1 MATTY
6 FRGKS
11 KRPRRT
17 IERTVKD
24 CIDYST
30 NPTKTEDFKYVTI
43 NDMGIEF
50 KISSQENVNQFEKNI
65 NRHHDLY
72 KIMTG
77 RSVDEHPKKN
87 LAKPFVMMTIRQSF
101 LTGECSAEVAHQA
114 GIKLAKK
121 VLGDNFKYVV
131 STHTNT
137 QTVHNHIDFS
147 PVDNNLRKYKSTKFE
162 HLRIQKISDEI
173 CEEMGLSVVIKS
185 NQKRSKVYS
194 KSKGIS
200 FRKILKEDID
210 NTIKSVNSFDE
221 FIEKMRENYVVNTN
235 RKHITFRHRSNGQKK
250 NIRSYTLGKS
260 YTEEMLNFR
269 CNPTPTIKQNQKI
282 KLRFVDVVLWKG
294 KKAHR
299 EPISNN
305 YYESKKNIFYLANA
319 INVVVEN
326 KIGSYSDLRDVLQN
340 LNEHCNELNN
350 KIESIDESIE
360 DINNII
366 VNLETYNK
374 YKCLDEEYQNSILK
388 KTFYKEHKDKF
399 DKFNEACLFL
409 CDKNIDVNLN
419 INKYLSKLSEIRE
432 GKEKIKDELDKI
444 NKSLNQIVNTKK
456 TIDNLY
462 GFNRNHIDEKLR
474 VNEKRIYISR

>member
-30 NPTKTEDFKYVTI
+30 NPTKTENFKYVTI
-43 NDMGIEF
+43 SDMGVEF
-50 KISSQENVNQFEKNI
+50 NVSSQENINQFEKSI
-65 NRHHDLY
+65 NRHHDFY

-101 LTGECSAEVAHQA
+101 LTDECSPEIAHKA
-114 GIKLAKK
+114 GVELAKR
-121 VLGDNFKYVV
+121 VLGDKFKFVV

-147 PVDNNLRKYKSTKFE
+147 PVDKNWRKYKSTKFE
-162 HLRIQKISDEI
+162 HLKIQKISDEI
-173 CEEMGLSVVIKS
+173 CEEMGLSVIIKS
-185 NQKRSKVYS
+185 GQKRSKVYS
-194 KSKGIS
+194 KAKGIS

-210 NTIKSVNSFDE
+210 KIINEVTSFDE
-221 FIEKMRENYVVNTN
+221 FIEKMRESYVVNTN
-235 RKHITFRHRSNGQKK
+235 RKHITFKHRTNGQKK

-260 YTEEMLNFR
+260 YTEEMLRFR

-282 KLRFVDVVLWKG
+282 KLRFVDVVLLKG
-294 KKAHR
+294 RKAYR

-305 YYESKKNIFYLANA
+305 YYESKKNIFYLSNA
-319 INVVVEN
+319 INVVIEN
-326 KIGSYSDLRDVLQN
+326 KIGSYTDLKEKIEI
-340 LNEHCNELNN
+340 LNEQCNLLNN
-350 KIESIDESIE
+350 QIENVDESIE
-360 DINNII
+360 EINNII
-366 VNLETYNK
+366 INTEIYNK
-374 YKCLDEEYQNSILK
+374 YKSVDDEYQNAVLK
-388 KTFYKEHKDKF
+388 KTFYKEHKDEL

-409 CDKNIDVNLN
+409 CDKNIDINSDT
-419 INKYLSKLSEIRE
+419 NKYLSKLSEIKNQ
-432 GKEKIKDELDKI
+432 KEKFKDK
-444 NKSLNQIVNTKK
+444 LNQINNSLNKIINTKK
-456 TIDNLY
+456 TIDNIY
-462 GFNRNHIDEKLR
+462 GCD
-474 VNEKRIYISR
+474 NEYYQKTKEQQKKIYINRE